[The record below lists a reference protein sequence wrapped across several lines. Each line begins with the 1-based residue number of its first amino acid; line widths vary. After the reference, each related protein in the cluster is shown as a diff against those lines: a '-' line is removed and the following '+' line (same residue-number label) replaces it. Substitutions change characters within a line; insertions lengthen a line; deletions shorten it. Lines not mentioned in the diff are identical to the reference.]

1 MTTTPLQEDLDF
13 LAHYG
18 VKGQKW
24 GTRRTR
30 RIQGHLN
37 RVAKV
42 RDGTASKG
50 ERVRVAAAVGIVT
63 SKGASRALKRG
74 ALMKSM
80 VDDGEARALDLL
92 LKVQGIRISD
102 LDYSQ
107 G

>member
-1 MTTTPLQEDLDF
+1 MSPLQEDLEF
-13 LAHYG
+13 LEHYG

-30 RIQGHLN
+30 RVQGHLD

-50 ERVRVAAAVGIVT
+50 EKVRVGLASGIVT

-74 ALMKSM
+74 AMVKSM
-80 VDDGEARALDLL
+80 VDDGEARATDLL
-92 LKVQGIRISD
+92 LKLQGIRISD